1 LEKSVESG
9 MVVVVFRIKR
19 LNGNILDPEE
29 RTGRI
34 CLTLYYS
41 LKGIKKRQAD
51 TGRINSWKD

>member
-1 LEKSVESG
+1 
-9 MVVVVFRIKR
+9 
-19 LNGNILDPEE
+19 LDPEE

-51 TGRINSWKD
+51 TGNATL

>member
-1 LEKSVESG
+1 LEKGVESG

-51 TGRINSWKD
+51 TGNATL